1 MNTEPKP
8 TNLKVLKALSHPT
21 RLAIV
26 RAVLGHDEITCQEL
40 LPTFD
45 ISQPTMSH
53 HFNKLV
59 KAGVLNN
66 RRNGTV
72 WIYSLNQAYIEKL
85 GINLKQL
92 TAHS

>member
-1 MNTEPKP
+1 MTHSPDK
-8 TNLKVLKALSHPT
+8 TLTVLKALSHPT
-21 RLAIV
+21 RLEIIRSV
-26 RAVLGHDEITCQEL
+26 IGHTEITCQEL
-40 LPTFD
+40 SPKFD

-72 WIYSLNQAYIEKL
+72 WIYSLNREFIATL
-85 GINLKQL
+85 GIDLPTL
-92 TAHS
+92 IAR

>member
-1 MNTEPKP
+1 MSDSKNDS
-8 TNLKVLKALSHPT
+8 LKVLKALSHPT
-21 RLAIV
+21 RLEIV

-40 LPTFD
+40 FPRFD

-72 WIYSLNQAYIEKL
+72 WIYSLNQPHMDAL
-85 GINLKQL
+85 GINLQQL
-92 TAHS
+92 TAH

>member
-1 MNTEPKP
+1 MTSELKN

-21 RLAIV
+21 RLEIV

-40 LPTFD
+40 SPRFD

-72 WIYSLNQAYIEKL
+72 WVYSLNQHYIENL

-92 TAHS
+92 TAN